1 MQTAGH
7 STPKIIP
14 FALRQHVPAETF
26 APLGDPTQPWTWSPE
41 GELKQDGLIE
51 YVMTGRY
58 TRYNSG
64 GVADSG
70 EGV

>member
-1 MQTAGH
+1 MEHAAEI
-7 STPKIIP
+7 TPRVLP
-14 FALRQHVPAETF
+14 FALRQHVPAEIE
-26 APLGDPTQPWTWSPE
+26 APLGDPSHGWTWSPE
-41 GELKQDGLIE
+41 GDLKEDGLPA

-64 GVADSG
+64 GVADAG

>member
-1 MQTAGH
+1 MHLAEAPQKTAL
-7 STPKIIP
+7 P
-14 FALRQHVPAETF
+14 FALRQHVPAEKE
-26 APLGDPTQPWTWSPE
+26 APLGDPKQPWVWAPE
-41 GELKQDGLIE
+41 GGLKEDGLE
-51 YVMTGRY
+51 GYVASGRY